1 MVLEKQF
8 KGRPSEKKFTTVVV
22 YKKPTGKKY
31 WMLTTESGVDEVI
44 NSRKRNPLLPNNYE
58 IVEIGVGEEFI
69 NLYKK
74 QYNIK

>member
-44 NSRKRNPLLPNNYE
+44 NSRKRNPLLPNNYK
-58 IVEIGVGEEFI
+58 IIEIGVGEEFI
-69 NLYKK
+69 DLYKK

>member
-31 WMLTTESGVDEVI
+31 WMLTTESVVDDVI
-44 NSRKRNPLLPNNYE
+44 NSRKRNPLLPNNYK
-58 IVEIGVGEEFI
+58 IIEIGVGEEFI
-69 NLYKK
+69 DLYKK

>member
-58 IVEIGVGEEFI
+58 IIEIGVGEEFI
-69 NLYKK
+69 EAYKK